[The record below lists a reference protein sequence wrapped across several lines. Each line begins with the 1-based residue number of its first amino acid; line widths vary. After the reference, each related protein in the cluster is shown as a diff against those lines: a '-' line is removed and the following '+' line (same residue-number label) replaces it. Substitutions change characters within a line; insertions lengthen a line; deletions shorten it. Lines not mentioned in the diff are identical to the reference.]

1 MKFDLRIPQYEIVK
15 VGFCQLSLACFKDIY
30 GLLKNGLSL
39 PDLTREPEIIAYDD
53 GSYALNWWPHQIYRQ
68 RYDELLN
75 HEAYS
80 LSEEGN

>member
-1 MKFDLRIPQYEIVK
+1 VKFDLRIPQYEIVR
-15 VGFCQLSLACFKDIY
+15 VGFCQLGLACFKDIY

-68 RYDELLN
+68 RYDELFN
-75 HEAYS
+75 HEVYS
-80 LSEEGN
+80 LC